1 MSGTMGS
8 VAIVPGVGVGAGPT
22 SESLMAQMGTESQ
35 EVAFFTN
42 PQGVYNKYTG
52 TWDVPDGRYWNGRY
66 WQTTKK
72 HQQSKTRQD
81 GRAGDK
87 RGVTSGDKRAKVRL
101 VQAKDDESSEDSEE
115 EPTAPLP
122 QRNKQKAARKS
133 AGAVRVAK
141 AEPKSVDT
149 EQKPPRWPNADTR
162 CFACGGTGHFAR
174 ECTDPEARA
183 RNDAY
188 LASRAATRGSTAEKA
203 DRA

>member
-1 MSGTMGS
+1 MR
-8 VAIVPGVGVGAGPT
+8 
-22 SESLMAQMGTESQ
+22 Q
-35 EVAFFTN
+35 E
-42 PQGVYNKYTG
+42 
-52 TWDVPDGRYWNGRY
+52 
-66 WQTTKK
+66 
-72 HQQSKTRQD
+72 
-81 GRAGDK
+81 GRASGK

-101 VQAKDDESSEDSEE
+101 VQAKDDESSEDLEE

-162 CFACGGTGHFAR
+162 CFACEGPGHFAR

-188 LASRAATRGSTAEKA
+188 LASRAATQGSTAENT